1 MIDRL
6 MVRRI
11 QTQINSMHL
20 QRNAFTLTFL
30 VLPSKVEETTFLEM
44 NHLIFDTKVS
54 VKNRICT
61 FTCHH
66 TIMHLNIEKHIEEMK
81 QNDNFNILDVYFAC
95 SVFCTEYVFTKFIL
109 QKKINFDIN
118 WKILDI
124 KPNILFA
131 LIPIEIG
138 IFPGK
143 HIVPE

>member
-1 MIDRL
+1 M
-6 MVRRI
+6 
-11 QTQINSMHL
+11 
-20 QRNAFTLTFL
+20 
-30 VLPSKVEETTFLEM
+30 
-44 NHLIFDTKVS
+44 
-54 VKNRICT
+54 
-61 FTCHH
+61 CHH